1 MTGLTHLYFGD
12 GKGKTTTAIGLAV
25 RAAGSGMKVAFVQ
38 FMKGCETSEIN
49 MLKILPNIC
58 VFRSNMDF
66 GFFSTMSDDEKE
78 RITQIHNLLMEE
90 AVEYL
95 GTEGMLVL
103 DEVTH
108 AINFEL
114 INCERLREFIE
125 GKPKCIELV
134 MTGRNPKDYLIDA
147 ADYISEI
154 KKIKHPFDRGITARK
169 GIEL

>member
-38 FMKGCETSEIN
+38 FMKGCETSEIE
-49 MLKILPNIC
+49 MLKYLPNIR
-58 VFRSNMDF
+58 VFRSHVDF
-66 GFFSTMSDDEKE
+66 GFFSTMSKEEKE
-78 RITQIHNLLMEE
+78 YITQIHNKLMDE
-90 AVEYL
+90 ALEFIGV
-95 GTEGMLVL
+95 EGMLVL
-103 DEVTH
+103 DEVAH

-114 INCERLREFIE
+114 INCKKVRGLVEE
-125 GKPKCIELV
+125 KPECIELV
-134 MTGRNPKDYLIDA
+134 MTGRNPKDYLICA
-147 ADYISEI
+147 ADYVSEI

>member
-38 FMKGCETSEIN
+38 FMKGCETSEIG
-49 MLKILPNIC
+49 MLKLLPNIC
-58 VFRSNMDF
+58 VFRSNVDF
-66 GFFSTMSDDEKE
+66 GFFSTMSFDEKQ
-78 RITQIHNLLMEE
+78 RITNIHNSLMED
-90 AVEYL
+90 ALEYL

-108 AINFEL
+108 AINFDL
-114 INCERLREFIE
+114 INCEKFRAFID
-125 GKPKCIELV
+125 GKPQCIELV
-134 MTGRNPKDYLIDA
+134 LTGRNPKDYLIEA
-147 ADYISEI
+147 ADYVSEI
-154 KKIKHPFDRGITARK
+154 KKIKHPYEGGITARK

>member
-38 FMKGCETSEIN
+38 FMKGCETSEIGI
-49 MLKILPNIC
+49 LKRLPNIC
-58 VFRSNMDF
+58 VFRSSVDF
-66 GFFSTMSDDEKE
+66 GFFSSMTEDEKKH
-78 RITQIHNLLMEE
+78 ITNIHNSLMDE
-90 AVEYL
+90 AIEYL

-103 DEVTH
+103 DEITH

-114 INCERLREFIE
+114 INCEKFKNFIE
-125 GKPKCIELV
+125 QKPQGIELV
-134 MTGRNPKDYLIDA
+134 MTGRNPKDYIIEA
-147 ADYISEI
+147 ADYVSEI
-154 KKIKHPFDRGITARK
+154 IKIKHPFDRGITARK

>member
-25 RAAGSGMKVAFVQ
+25 RAAGSGIKVAFVQ
-38 FMKGCETSEIN
+38 FMKGCETSEIGI
-49 MLKILPNIC
+49 LKPLPNIC
-58 VFRSNMDF
+58 VFRSNVDF
-66 GFFSTMSDDEKE
+66 GFFSTMSDDEKQ
-78 RITQIHNLLMEE
+78 RITNIHNSLMED
-90 AVEYL
+90 ALEYL

-114 INCERLREFIE
+114 INCEKIKAFIE
-125 GKPKCIELV
+125 EKPKYIELV
-134 MTGRNPKDYLIDA
+134 MTGRNPKDYLIEA
-147 ADYISEI
+147 ADYVSEI
-154 KKIKHPFDRGITARK
+154 KKVKHPFDRGITARK